1 MVLAMRR
8 ANGWMLDQKR
18 VIAITG
24 VLLIHL
30 MVLAAMLLPR
40 QPAEL
45 WKPQPREIIY
55 TVDPS
60 DPPPPPKPPELI
72 VVPPPPIQ
80 IMPLTAPPQAPTLA
94 PVQAPPVAS
103 NEIVVAEQSDLP
115 VVSNVIVDENAS
127 GPALGTPGNLII
139 LKKLRGNPPAYPR
152 RELAREVEGEV
163 VLRVL
168 VDAQGL
174 PQQIDVVGGTRNR
187 NFESAAIRAIKRW
200 RFQPHTVDG
209 VPLAAWARV
218 PVVFSLD

>member
-1 MVLAMRR
+1 MVMAMRR
-8 ANGWMLDQKR
+8 ANGWTLDQKR

-40 QPAEL
+40 QPAQL
-45 WKPQPREIIY
+45 WKPQPPEIVY

-60 DPPPPPKPPELI
+60 DPPPPPKPPEPI

-115 VVSNVIVDENAS
+115 VVPNVIVDDSAT
-127 GPALGTPGNLII
+127 GPAMGTQGNLVT
-139 LKKLRGNPPAYPR
+139 LTKLRGNPPAYPR
-152 RELAREVEGEV
+152 RELARGVEGEV

-168 VDAQGL
+168 VGADGL

-209 VPLAAWARV
+209 VPRAAWARV

>member
-8 ANGWMLDQKR
+8 AKGRALDQKR
-18 VIAITG
+18 VIAISG

-30 MVLAAMLLPR
+30 MVLALMLLPR

-45 WKPQPREIIY
+45 WKPQPPEIVY

-60 DPPPPPKPPELI
+60 DPPPPPKPPEPI

-94 PVQAPPVAS
+94 PVQAPPIVS
-103 NEIVVAEQSDLP
+103 NEVVVAEPSDLP
-115 VVSNVIVDENAS
+115 VMPNAIVDESAR
-127 GPALGTPGNLII
+127 GPAPGTQANLVT

-168 VDAQGL
+168 VGADGL

-187 NFESAAIRAIKRW
+187 NFEASAIRAIKRW
-200 RFQPHTVDG
+200 RFQPYTVDG
-209 VPLAAWARV
+209 VPRAAWARV

>member
-8 ANGWMLDQKR
+8 VNGWTIDQKR

-24 VLLIHL
+24 VMLIHL

-45 WKPQPREIIY
+45 WKPQPPEIVY
-55 TVDPS
+55 AVDPS
-60 DPPPPPKPPELI
+60 DPPPPPKPPEP
-72 VVPPPPIQ
+72 VPVPPPPVQ
-80 IMPLTAPPQAPTLA
+80 LMPLTAPPQVPQQL
-94 PVQAPPVAS
+94 PQVAPPVAS
-103 NEIVVAEQSDLP
+103 TDIVVAEQSDLP
-115 VVSNVIVDENAS
+115 VVPNVIVDDRAT
-127 GPALGTPGNLII
+127 GPALGTPGNLIT
-139 LKKLRGNPPAYPR
+139 LRKLRGNPPAYPR

-168 VDAQGL
+168 VDAQGM

-209 VPLAAWARV
+209 VPQAAWARV
-218 PVVFSLD
+218 PVVFTLD

>member
-8 ANGWMLDQKR
+8 ANGWTLDQKR
-18 VIAITG
+18 VIAISG
-24 VLLIHL
+24 VLLLHL
-30 MVLAAMLLPR
+30 MVLAVMLLPR

-45 WKPQPREIIY
+45 WKPQPPEIVIS
-55 TVDPS
+55 VNPS
-60 DPPPPPKPPELI
+60 DPPPPPKPPEPI

-80 IMPLTAPPQAPTLA
+80 IMPLTAPPQAPMLA
-94 PVQAPPVAS
+94 PVQAPPVVS
-103 NEIVVAEQSDLP
+103 NEIVVAEPSDLP
-115 VVSNVIVDENAS
+115 VVPNAIVDETAS
-127 GPALGTPGNLII
+127 GPALGTQGNLAT

-168 VDAQGL
+168 VGADGL

-187 NFESAAIRAIKRW
+187 NFEAAAIRAIKRW
-200 RFQPHTVDG
+200 RFQPYTVDG
-209 VPLAAWARV
+209 VPRAAWARV